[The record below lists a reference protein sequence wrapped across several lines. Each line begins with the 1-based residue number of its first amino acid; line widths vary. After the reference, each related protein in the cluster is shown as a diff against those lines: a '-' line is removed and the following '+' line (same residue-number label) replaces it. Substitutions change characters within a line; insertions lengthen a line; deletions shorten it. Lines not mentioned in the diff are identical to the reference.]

1 MTRTP
6 HKPAN
11 DAPTDTLVE
20 QVIRSIRDAVREGR
34 LAQGQRLVVADISRE
49 FGTSAGPVRE
59 AIRRLAGEGLLEFTP
74 HRGATVR
81 RFTER
86 QILEIFQVREA
97 VEGYAAR
104 LAAEN
109 IHRSDFREQLTA
121 CRDRLRETVD
131 AHVAHTRIKQD
142 FHDLLY
148 AFGGNSALQET
159 AERLTS
165 PLYRL
170 RLSALI
176 GPDRTR
182 ASLREHEDIID
193 AVLAGEGVRA
203 EQLMRVHLH
212 NGARAVVQALAKE
225 TASQPQTRSSKKGPR
240 HA

>member
-1 MTRTP
+1 MP
-6 HKPAN
+6 DKPAN
-11 DAPTDTLVE
+11 DAPSDTRVE
-20 QVIRSIRDAVREGR
+20 HIIRSIRDAVREGH
-34 LAQGQRLVVADISRE
+34 LVQGQRLVVADISRE

-86 QILEIFQVREA
+86 QIREIFQVREA

-109 IHRSDFREQLTA
+109 IHRSDFRERLTA
-121 CRDRLRETVD
+121 CRERLRQSVD

-148 AFGGNSALQET
+148 EIGGNSALQET

-170 RLSALI
+170 RVNALT
-176 GPDRTR
+176 GQGR
-182 ASLREHEDIID
+182 ARMSLHEHEAIID
-193 AVLAGEGVRA
+193 AILAGEGARA
-203 EQLMRVHLH
+203 EQLMRAHLH
-212 NGARAVVQALAKE
+212 NGARAVVQALAEE
-225 TASQPQTRSSKKGPR
+225 TAGQTQTRSSKKGPR

>member
-1 MTRTP
+1 MTQTP

-11 DAPTDTLVE
+11 DAPSDTLVE
-20 QVIRSIRDAVREGR
+20 HIIRSIRDAVREGH

-86 QILEIFQVREA
+86 QIREIFQVREA

-109 IHRSDFREQLTA
+109 IHRSDFSERLAA
-121 CRDRLRETVD
+121 CRDSLRETVG

-148 AFGGNSALQET
+148 EFGGNATLQET

-170 RLSALI
+170 RVNALT
-176 GPDRTR
+176 GPGR
-182 ASLREHEDIID
+182 ARESLREHEDIID
-193 AVLAGEGVRA
+193 AILAGEGTRA
-203 EQLMRVHLH
+203 EQLMRAHLH
-212 NGARAVVQALAKE
+212 NGARAAVQALAEE
-225 TASQPQTRSSKKGPR
+225 TAHQPQTRSSKKGPR